1 MKSDEFTYWRLV
13 WSNLRVRPVRTGLS
27 IVAVA
32 IQVVLI
38 LLIVGMIN
46 GVVSEWGRRVE
57 GVGADLL
64 VRPPNSSIFFAFSS
78 ASLPESLANRIERVS
93 GVRSVSPVEVLVQK
107 RTLNIVYGIDYRS
120 FDGLSDGFKF
130 LVGGPFRG
138 PNDAIIDKVEAESH
152 HLSVGEHL
160 TLLSRDFTI
169 CGIVQ
174 SGKGA
179 RLFIPLHTAQ
189 ALSGAAGKV
198 SMFYVRSTGN
208 TTTTRE
214 NLQKLLPNFRILSM
228 QEYLTLMNS
237 SNLPQLKPFIR
248 SMVGL
253 GIAISFLV
261 VFLATYTIVLER
273 THEIGILKA
282 LGASRPQ
289 LVGLILEETLIMAA
303 FGVLLGLGATWIT
316 RLVLHQDVP
325 SLSILIPGQ
334 WVANAVLLA
343 LVAAIAGAGYPAYR
357 AARFDPIDALSYE

>member
-1 MKSDEFTYWRLV
+1 M
-13 WSNLRVRPVRTGLS
+13 RPVRTGLS

-38 LLIVGMIN
+38 LLIVGMIH
-46 GVVSEWGRRVE
+46 GVVNGWGRRVE

-64 VRPPNSSIFFAFSS
+64 VRPPNSSIFFALSS
-78 ASLPESLANRIERVS
+78 ASLPESLDHKIEQVS
-93 GVRSVSPVEVLVQK
+93 GVRSVSPVEVMVEAK
-107 RTLNIVYGIDYRS
+107 TLNIIYGIDYRS
-120 FDGLSDGFKF
+120 FNGLSHGFKF
-130 LVGGPFRG
+130 LAGGPFRG
-138 PNDAIIDKVEAESH
+138 PNDVIVDKIKAETH
-152 HLSVGEHL
+152 HLRVGEQL
-160 TLLSRDFTI
+160 TLLSHRFTI
-169 CGIVQ
+169 SGIVQ

-179 RLFIPLHTAQ
+179 RLFVPLGTAQ
-189 ALSGAAGKV
+189 KMSGAGDKV

-208 TTTTRE
+208 TEATRE

-237 SNLPQLKPFIR
+237 SNLPELKPFIH

-261 VFLATYTIVLER
+261 VFLATYTIMLER

-289 LVGLILEETLIMAA
+289 LVGLILEETLIMAGC
-303 FGVLLGLGATWIT
+303 GVLLGLGATWIT
-316 RLVLHQDVP
+316 RLVLHHDVP

-343 LVAAIAGAGYPAYR
+343 LAAAIAGACYPAFR